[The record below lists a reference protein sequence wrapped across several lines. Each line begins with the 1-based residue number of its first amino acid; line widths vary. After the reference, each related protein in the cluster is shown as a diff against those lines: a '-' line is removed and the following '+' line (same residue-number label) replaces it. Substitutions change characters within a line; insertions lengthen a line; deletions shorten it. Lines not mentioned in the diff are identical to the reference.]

1 MRWPAAALLCMES
14 PCEAATLC
22 WCAVLAPAEDDKAAQ
37 QAAEE
42 ARKKSGKQQE
52 QPSRPDWGSVP
63 GNLQQAI
70 DEKKAKRSSKKAM
83 FADDGGDAAV
93 QVSVKVRWAGLV
105 RWCDGCSAVLFWLP
119 STVLLLA
126 CMS

>member
-1 MRWPAAALLCMES
+1 MCR
-14 PCEAATLC
+14 
-22 WCAVLAPAEDDKAAQ
+22 AVLNTAFVCPCPAIEEDDKAAQ

-52 QPSRPDWGSVP
+52 QPSRSRPDWGSVP

-93 QVSVKVRWAGLV
+93 QVSVKVRCA
-105 RWCDGCSAVLFWLP
+105 SPA
-119 STVLLLA
+119 TVG
-126 CMS
+126 